1 MSKLHDLITKLCPDG
16 VPYRKLGEIEK
27 DGIIKLGRGKV
38 ISKKD
43 IANNPGS
50 YPIYSASA
58 INNGKFGEY
67 GDYMFDDIRLTWSID
82 GGGRFFYRD
91 DEKYSVTNVCGW
103 LKVLDE
109 NAFNPKFLFYVLT
122 SQWSKLVFNYTIKAH
137 PSVIRNTYDIP
148 MVPLPVQSEVVR
160 ILDAFTELEAE
171 LEAELAGRKEQ
182 YEYYL
187 DRLLDEKNLE
197 AMDGKPVETKKL
209 DEVFNLKNGYTPSKN
224 NAEYWKN
231 GDVNWFRMD
240 DIRTNGRILS
250 DSIQKVSMDGIKG
263 GKLFEADSLIVST
276 SATIGEHALI
286 TVPFMCNQRFACL
299 TRKPDYKPLLDM
311 KFMFYYASKLDK
323 YCLKNINQ
331 GGFAS
336 VSMPAFKEFPIPL
349 PSLATQERVV
359 DILDRF
365 DALTTSLTDGIP
377 TEIAMRREQYEY
389 YRARLLD
396 FPRLPENSDSDSE

>member
-160 ILDAFTELEAE
+160 ILDAFT
-171 LEAELAGRKEQ
+171 ELAGRKEQ

-377 TEIAMRREQYEY
+377 AEIAMRREQYEY